1 MSTNPDDPL
10 YEEAP
15 FTKTRII
22 ATVGP
27 ACWQREQLRALVLA
41 GVDVFRLNFAHADY
55 AALERVVADVQSIS
69 AELGRPLGLLGDLGG
84 PKIRLGEL
92 PPEGLEV
99 RRGAKYAFVKQ
110 PVPGNP
116 AALTATYD
124 GLIDDLDNG
133 DPVLLADGTVALRV
147 VEKHPDRVVCV
158 VEQPGLLRSRQG
170 INLPGV
176 KLRMPSVTDKDRA
189 DLAWALAHGLDF
201 IGLSF
206 VRSADDIRHLRG
218 LVDELRPAQPPFIV
232 AKIEKP
238 EAVAALDGILAE
250 TDAVMVARGDLGV
263 EVDIVR
269 VPAIQKQII
278 RECSRRCVPVI
289 TATQMLDSMQ
299 QSRLPTRAEASDVAN
314 AVLDGTDAVMLSG
327 ETAIGKYPRES
338 VTMMS
343 RIVREAERLV
353 VSHKELS
360 FGGSSRNTATET
372 TRAVTLGAI
381 DAAEQLHAK
390 LIIVLTGS
398 GRTAFAISELRSSI
412 PVVGLTDNPAT
423 ARRLCLAWGVRP
435 VVADVCQATPTQ
447 LVEFVVD
454 WGRRA
459 GLLHSGD
466 RVVFVG
472 TTDWE
477 QTGKDL
483 MLVQTVG

>member
-1 MSTNPDDPL
+1 MSIDADDPQ

-15 FTKTRII
+15 FAKTRII

-27 ACWQREQLRALVLA
+27 ACWQRDQLRSLVLA

-55 AALERVVADVQSIS
+55 ATLDRVVSDVRSIS
-69 AELGRPLGLLGDLGG
+69 ADPNRPLGLLGDLGG

-92 PPEGLEV
+92 PAEGLDV
-99 RRGAKYAFVKQ
+99 QRGATYAFVRK

-124 GLIDDLDNG
+124 GLIDDLDKG
-133 DPVLLADGTVALRV
+133 DSVLLADGTVALRV
-147 VEKHPDRVVCV
+147 VEKHPDRVDCV

-176 KLRMPSVTDKDRA
+176 KLRMPSVTDKDEA
-189 DLAWALAHGLDF
+189 DLKWALAHGLDF

-206 VRSADDIRHLRG
+206 VRSADDIRHLRQ
-218 LVDELRPAQPPFIV
+218 LIEDLRPAGPPWIV

-238 EAVAALDGILAE
+238 EAVAALDAILAE

-269 VPAIQKQII
+269 VPAIQKEII

-299 QSRLPTRAEASDVAN
+299 HNRLPTRAEASDVAN

-327 ETAIGKYPRES
+327 ETAIGKYPVDS

-360 FGGSSRNTATET
+360 LGGSSRNAATET

-390 LIIVLTGS
+390 LIVVLTGS
-398 GRTAFAISELRSSI
+398 GRTAFAISELRSPI
-412 PVVGLTDNPAT
+412 PIVGLTDSPAT

-435 VVADVCQATPTQ
+435 LVADVCQATPVQ

-459 GLLHSGD
+459 GLLQTGD

-472 TTDWE
+472 TTNWE

-483 MLVQTVG
+483 MLVHTVV